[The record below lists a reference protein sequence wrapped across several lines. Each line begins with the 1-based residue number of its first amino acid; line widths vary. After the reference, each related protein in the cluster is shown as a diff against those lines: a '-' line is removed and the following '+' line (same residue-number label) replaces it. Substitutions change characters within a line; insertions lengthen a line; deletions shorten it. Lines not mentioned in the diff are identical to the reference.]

1 MLPGMKAWKILLGAT
16 GLALAATGFSAE
28 ALRLTAYERAQG
40 WRLLFDG
47 KSLSDWR
54 GYRESK
60 VPANW
65 KAVDGHLVGSGGTPL
80 IAEEDY
86 QDFELTFEWKVSEG
100 GVGEVYFH
108 VNEDGKNPE
117 ETGPVMQLAGH
128 NGPIGGNGG
137 LTSYWHEV
145 SVQWDT
151 WYQAKIMV
159 FGYQVE
165 YWINGEKVYDF
176 QDRRSYNPEEAKF
189 DAALSKGMNRVLVKC
204 GNRGGG
210 WQFGLAIAA
219 PSDYAFLQGPAPGAF
234 DPEAYRKFAQSAEG
248 QAERG
253 KSLFADLKGLAC
265 VKCHAVG
272 GQGGAVGPELTSVG
286 AKYPKDELISAVLYP
301 SSKISSGYEPVV
313 IATADGKVVTG
324 IVKGETAESVEVE
337 DVDAKRI
344 KIAKSEIDERKRSDV
359 SLMPNGLAEGLTRQD
374 FADLIAYLGTLKDK
388 EIGAK
393 KPASGDER

>member
-1 MLPGMKAWKILLGAT
+1 MLPRMKAWKILWGAT

-65 KAVDGHLVGSGGTPL
+65 KVVDGHLAGSGGTPL

-165 YWINGEKVYDF
+165 YWINGEKVMTYLIDTKEW
-176 QDRRSYNPEEAKF
+176 R
-189 DAALSKGMNRVLVKC
+189 AAV
-204 GNRGGG
+204 
-210 WQFGLAIAA
+210 AA
-219 PSDYAFLQGPAPGAF
+219 SRYKVFRDYALLRQG
-234 DPEAYRKFAQSAEG
+234 RVV
-248 QAERG
+248 
-253 KSLFADLKGLAC
+253 LA
-265 VKCHAVG
+265 G
-272 GQGGAVGPELTSVG
+272 
-286 AKYPKDELISAVLYP
+286 
-301 SSKISSGYEPVV
+301 SGVTFRA
-313 IATADGKVVTG
+313 IKV
-324 IVKGETAESVEVE
+324 
-337 DVDAKRI
+337 RP
-344 KIAKSEIDERKRSDV
+344 
-359 SLMPNGLAEGLTRQD
+359 L
-374 FADLIAYLGTLKDK
+374 
-388 EIGAK
+388 
-393 KPASGDER
+393 